1 MYFLEENKNIMTKEK
16 LIILSTFDKKTV
28 KKNFKK

>member
-16 LIILSTFDKKTV
+16 LIILSTFYKKRV
-28 KKNFKK
+28 KKNF